1 MRTNLYEIWWHKCLT
16 TLFLPNMWLDLATV
30 SQIGCIETM
39 YMRFILT
46 RTSDLLIVALKFLEY
61 EDAEDSS
68 SVTREG
74 LCYLRDIVGCIE
86 VCPMIK
92 CVQKWKS
99 HILYLR
105 WYLWIFACLCHIQ
118 QTSTWRSNF
127 RATGIF
133 MAYWEYTY
141 SGIVLLRWN
150 VISSWDGSLQT
161 LKWSSGIGFVLNL
174 N

>member
-1 MRTNLYEIWWHKCLT
+1 
-16 TLFLPNMWLDLATV
+16 MWLDLATV

-92 CVQKWKS
+92 CVQK
-99 HILYLR
+99 
-105 WYLWIFACLCHIQ
+105 
-118 QTSTWRSNF
+118 
-127 RATGIF
+127 
-133 MAYWEYTY
+133 
-141 SGIVLLRWN
+141 
-150 VISSWDGSLQT
+150 
-161 LKWSSGIGFVLNL
+161 
-174 N
+174 